1 MTEENSQYFIGTV
14 KAIFFENPENL
25 FKIFTIKIKKTN
37 TDWDG
42 KDIVITG
49 SFGEISEEEEYK
61 FEGHLVDHPK
71 YGKQFQAETY
81 HHSRPSGRKE
91 LINFFS
97 GDEFPGVGKKTA
109 EKIVDKL
116 GDDAIDKIMRDPHAL
131 DFLKLGK
138 EKTDQVVAQI
148 SNSNQAEQTLFQ
160 LSNYGFGNVL
170 SARIYQKYGANT
182 LDKISEDPYKL
193 VLEIKGIGFKRA
205 DELARQLG
213 IPEDDPRRIKGAL
226 IQVVDNIINSTGD
239 SYVTHDLL
247 FREAM
252 RTLSNRNSGDD
263 LLAKI
268 ESCLKE
274 LVKDGQLIVDDERIY
289 EKVIFDSE
297 WSIAQSLKMISDTF
311 QEREWSEADYQKNL
325 KKVQE
330 QFKVSY
336 DTSQQKA
343 IEAALNNSIF
353 LLTGGPGTGKT
364 TIINGIVAMYARLN
378 DATLDPSS
386 EDYSIALAAPT
397 GRAAKHMGET
407 TGLPAM
413 TIHRLLGLTGTE
425 DDEYA
430 EPTLD
435 CKLLI
440 IDEMSMVDTRLFKTL
455 INAVQP
461 GTQVILVGDRD
472 QLPSVGPG
480 QIFADMIASDVFA
493 STILTEIHRMDD
505 DSSIIQ
511 LAHDIN
517 QGIVDDD
524 IFVKKSDRSFV
535 ARSSRDIPEAISQII
550 TKSAENGYDIADV
563 QILAP
568 MYRGNAGIDNL
579 NATIQNVVNPMTQKR
594 KEVSIG
600 NVHYRIHDKVVY
612 LVNSPEDNVFNGEIG
627 MIVGIILAKEN
638 KEKVDQIVIDFE
650 GNEVVLDRKD
660 WTNIA
665 LAYCTSIHKAQGSE
679 FEVVILPLVNEESR
693 MLRRNLLYTA
703 ITRSKKL
710 LIMVGDR
717 SAFARAITDKSSERN
732 TTLKERLSN
741 VFKKPIVASAAKK
754 SETAND
760 RGDSSKQAPEEIP
773 EGSPEQPEDDRL
785 TLDKVM
791 SNSIDPMIG
800 MDGVKPSDFMTN
812 NKE

>member
-1 MTEENSQYFIGTV
+1 MTNTDDKQYFIGTV

-37 TDWDG
+37 TDWDAS
-42 KDIVITG
+42 DIVITG
-49 SFGEISEEEEYK
+49 SFGQISEEEEYK
-61 FEGHLVDHPK
+61 FVGHLVDHPK

-91 LINFFS
+91 LISFFS
-97 GDEFPGVGKKTA
+97 GEEFPGVGKKTA

-116 GDDAIDKIMRDPHAL
+116 GNDAIDKIMHDPTAL

-138 EKTDQVVAQI
+138 DKTQKVVDQI

-170 SARIYQKYGANT
+170 SARIYQKYGINT

-193 VLEIKGIGFKRA
+193 VLEIKGIGFRRA
-205 DELARQLG
+205 DELAKQLG
-213 IPEDDPRRIKGAL
+213 IAEDDPRRIKGAL
-226 IQVVDNIINSTGD
+226 IQIVENIVNSTGD
-239 SYVTHDLL
+239 SYVEQAEL
-247 FREAM
+247 FRQSL
-252 RTLSNRNSGDD
+252 RILQSRNTGTDLSD
-263 LLAKI
+263 KI
-268 ESCLKE
+268 TSCLKE
-274 LVKDGQLIVDDERIY
+274 LVNDGSLIVENQKIY
-289 EKVIFDSE
+289 EKNIYDSE
-297 WSIAQSLKMISDTF
+297 WSIATSLKMIDDTY
-311 QEREWSEADYQKNL
+311 QEKDWTESTYQKEL
-325 KKVQE
+325 DKVQK
-330 QFKVSY
+330 QFKVKY
-336 DTSQQKA
+336 DDSQKKA
-343 IEAALNNSIF
+343 IEAAMNHSIF

-364 TIINGIVAMYARLN
+364 TIINGIVAMYSRLN
-378 DATLDPSS
+378 DATLDPAS
-386 EDYSIALAAPT
+386 EDYAIALAAPT
-397 GRAAKHMGET
+397 GRAAKHMGEM

-455 INAVQP
+455 ITAVQP
-461 GTQVILVGDRD
+461 GTQVVLVGDRD

-493 STILTEIHRMDD
+493 TTILTEIHRVDD

-517 QGIVDDD
+517 QGIVDQA
-524 IFVKKSDRSFV
+524 IFQKRADRSF
-535 ARSSRDIPEAISQII
+535 IPAGSYNVPRAVSQII
-550 TKSAENGYDIADV
+550 TKSGENGYDIADV

-568 MYRGNAGIDNL
+568 MYRGTAGIDNL
-579 NATIQNVVNPMTQKR
+579 NTTIQDVVNPMTQKR
-594 KEVSIG
+594 KEVSVG
-600 NVHYRIHDKVVY
+600 NVHYRIKDKVVY

-627 MIVGIILAKEN
+627 IIVGILLAKEN
-638 KEKVDQIVIDFE
+638 TDKVDKIVIDFD
-650 GNEVVLDRKD
+650 GNEVTLDRKD
-660 WTNIA
+660 WSNIA

-703 ITRSKKL
+703 VTRSKKL

-717 SAFARAITDKSSERN
+717 SAFERAITDKSSERN
-732 TTLKERLSN
+732 TTLKFRLAN
-741 VFKKPIVASAAKK
+741 VFKKDISEQKSSEDVPDKTQDNEKNQEEPPQSDKK
-754 SETAND
+754 D
-760 RGDSSKQAPEEIP
+760 YH
-773 EGSPEQPEDDRL
+773 L
-785 TLDKVM
+785 TLNM
-791 SNSIDPMIG
+791 IMENTIDPMIG
-800 MDGVKPSDFMTN
+800 MENVKPSDFMQN
-812 NKE
+812 NLDRD